1 MPFHMAEYMCVAC
14 LHQKVDWLYLPL
26 RCLRHCLLLIKL
38 CIHIR
43 EFPHACQKS
52 ARAALMQCH
61 GIIRKQDKYRLIHN
75 LTFLL
80 LTADGQISPG
90 VLLSCLTDLR
100 YRAYVTPRC
109 AIRHT
114 DSRAKLHQCL
124 RRDSR
129 ILPRIRLLQF
139 PCDSLLRCLQ
149 INVCIICQQPAI
161 HAQYISI
168 HRRCRCIKA
177 DRRDCTCRVIA
188 DAG

>member
-14 LHQKVDWLYLPL
+14 LHQKIQRFCLPAGYLCY
-26 RCLRHCLLLIKL
+26 RRLLVKL

-52 ARAALMQCH
+52 ACAALMQCH
-61 GIIRKQDKYRLIHN
+61 GIFRKQDKYCLIHN
-75 LTFLL
+75 LSFLL
-80 LTADGQISPG
+80 LTADGQISPC

-100 YRAYVTPRC
+100 YRTYIAPRC
-109 AIRHT
+109 TIWHT
-114 DSRAKLHQCL
+114 DSRTKLHQCL

-129 ILPRIRLLQF
+129 ILLRIRLLQF
-139 PCDSLLRCLQ
+139 SRDALLRCLQ
-149 INVCIICQQPAI
+149 INVCVIRQKPAI

-177 DRRDCTCRVIA
+177 DRRDCACCVVANT
-188 DAG
+188 G

>member
-1 MPFHMAEYMCVAC
+1 MCVAC

-26 RCLRHCLLLIKL
+26 RCLRHCLLLVKL
-38 CIHIR
+38 YIHIR

-61 GIIRKQDKYRLIHN
+61 GILRKQDKYRLIHN

-80 LTADGQISPG
+80 LTADRQASPCI
-90 VLLSCLTDLR
+90 LLPCLTNFCD
-100 YRAYVTPRC
+100 RAYVTPRC
-109 AIRHT
+109 TIWHT
-114 DSRAKLHQCL
+114 DGRAKLHQCL

-129 ILPRIRLLQF
+129 ILPWIRLLQF

-149 INVCIICQQPAI
+149 INVCIIRQQPAI

-168 HRRCRCIKA
+168 HRRCWCIKA